1 MWQSLK
7 ELENM
12 YLDPGLN
19 VQSVDFQACTET
31 PELPMAG

>member
-1 MWQSLK
+1 
-7 ELENM
+7 M

-31 PELPMAG
+31 PELPMAGW